1 VNAAFI
7 VTSAICTSIGIFD
20 TKTRVQQT
28 NRTLCSIQDYAP
40 NSKIIFIEGGEKPK
54 DQYAVDFLKEVQSKV
69 YLFGF
74 NSRKLNDFE
83 EAKKFFVGST
93 RAMNELIIFN

>member
-1 VNAAFI
+1 MSDNPEKLI
-7 VTSAICTSIGIFD
+7 VLSEDKKAVYSP
-20 TKTRVQQT
+20 RVV
-28 NRTLCSIQDYAP
+28 YAT
-40 NSKIIFIEGGEKPK
+40 
-54 DQYAVDFLKEVQSKV
+54 DFSHCKGLEFNKV

-74 NSRKLNDFE
+74 NSHKLNDFE